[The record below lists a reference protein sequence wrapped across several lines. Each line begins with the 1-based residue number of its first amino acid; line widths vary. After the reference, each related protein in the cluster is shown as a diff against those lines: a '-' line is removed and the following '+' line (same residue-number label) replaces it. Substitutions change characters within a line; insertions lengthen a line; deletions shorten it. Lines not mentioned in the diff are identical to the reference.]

1 MRTCVIEYHYWL
13 TDWLYKLYTPLKLR
27 FYPGKEGS
35 SIKQICNKFFYAI
48 LGLGSKDK
56 TVNRW
61 YPCLCKVYTVRGGGC
76 WISTKRNN
84 WSVFCYCLLLL
95 WRLLLHFISLYCN
108 FSYSFFFFQLLLF
121 NAGDLFSGRLQ
132 NHRWGKV
139 RQEKPN
145 KGWVKG

>member
-108 FSYSFFFFQLLLF
+108 FSYSFFFFPTPAIQC
-121 NAGDLFSGRLQ
+121 
-132 NHRWGKV
+132 RWFIFRETSKSQM
-139 RQEKPN
+139 RKSETRKTQ
-145 KGWVKG
+145 